1 MAHEPAA
8 IEREIDEI
16 RDDLDGVAD
25 ELDAR
30 IAAFRQKVS
39 ARYILRH
46 HPLAVAVAF
55 GGLMMLLGAMRALRR
70 RHYRKHLTYC
80 NC

>member
-8 IEREIDEI
+8 IEREIHEI
-16 RDDLDGVAD
+16 RDDLDDVAD

-30 IAAFRQKVS
+30 IAAFRQRIS
-39 ARYILRH
+39 PRYILRH
-46 HPLAVAVAF
+46 HPLVAALAI
-55 GGLMMLLGAMRALRR
+55 GGLLVLLGGIRAMRR
-70 RHYRKHLTYC
+70 RHFRKHLTYC